1 MGLTIDPLGLETHVI
16 HDLIDFNEKDVLE
29 IGCGDGR
36 MTRRFA
42 EHTASVTALDPDE
55 AMIAAAKVNF
65 PDALR
70 LGISFRVADITVV
83 DLPESNYDVAVFS
96 GSI

>member
-1 MGLTIDPLGLETHVI
+1 MGLTIDPMGIETRVL
-16 HDLIDFNEKDVLE
+16 HDLIDYSGKDVLE

-42 EHTASVTALDPDE
+42 AQTTSVTAFDPDE
-55 AMIAAAKVNF
+55 AMIAAAKESI

-70 LGISFRVADITVV
+70 SAISFRVADITTVE
-83 DLPESNYDVAVFS
+83 LPATDYDVAVFS